1 MAGLNENELCGIICV
16 NKPQGFTSF
25 DVIAKM
31 RGILKM
37 KRLGHAGTLDP
48 MATGVLPV
56 FAGRATKACDILP
69 DHDKTYEAGF
79 RFGIT
84 TDTQDVTGTVTK
96 ERPAKITTE
105 QLEQVLESFRGDI
118 MQVPPMYSAVSVG
131 GKRLYELARQGREI
145 EREARAVTIYC
156 LEITEFDETEQNG
169 TLKVSCSKGT
179 YIRTLIN
186 DIGEALGCGGIMTSL
201 VRTAACGFTLSDC
214 VTLEQLQDTANSGG
228 SFTEFVRPIE
238 SVFEGLPSVKLSPAQ
253 ERMYRSGVKL
263 DINKLRFD
271 KSVDKSIDKSAER
284 VAVYGGGG
292 FIGTALPDRENGILR
307 VEKTFII

>member
-1 MAGLNENELCGIICV
+1 MAGVSGTNELCGIICV

-79 RFGIT
+79 RLGIT
-84 TDTQDVTGTVTK
+84 TDTQDVTGKVTK
-96 ERPAKITTE
+96 ERPANVTIE
-105 QLEQVLESFRGDI
+105 QLENVLKNFRGEI
-118 MQVPPMYSAVSVG
+118 MQIPPMYSAVSVG
-131 GKRLYELARQGREI
+131 GKRLYELARQGKEI

-156 LEITEFDETEQNG
+156 LEITEFDQSSQSG

-186 DIGEALGCGGIMTSL
+186 DIGELLGCGGIMTSL
-201 VRTAACGFTLSDC
+201 VRRLACGFTLSDC
-214 VTLEQLQDTANSGG
+214 VTLEQLQEAANSGG
-228 SFTEFVRPIE
+228 SFTEFVKPIE
-238 SVFEGLPSVKLSPAQ
+238 SVFKGLPELRLSPAQ
-253 ERMYRSGVKL
+253 ERMYRNGVKL
-263 DINKLRFD
+263 DLNRIKLD
-271 KSVDKSIDKSAER
+271 KNAER
-284 VAVYGGGG
+284 AAVYGESG
-292 FIGTALPDRENGILR
+292 FIGTAVPDRENGILR
-307 VEKTFII
+307 VHKNFY

>member
-1 MAGLNENELCGIICV
+1 MAGVNVAGAKGAADELCGIICV

-96 ERPAKITTE
+96 ERPASVTAE
-105 QLEQVLESFRGDI
+105 QLEKALESFRGEI

-131 GKRLYELARQGREI
+131 GKRLYDLARKGIEV
-145 EREARAVTIYC
+145 EREARAVTIYK
-156 LEITEFDETEQNG
+156 LDILSFNEMEQSG
-169 TLKVSCSKGT
+169 ILTVSCSKGT

-214 VTLEQLQDTANSGG
+214 VTLEQLQEAASSGG
-228 SFTEFVRPIE
+228 DFSEFVKPIE
-238 SVFEGLPSVKLSPAQ
+238 SVFEGLPAVRLSPAQ
-253 ERMYRSGVKL
+253 EKIYRNGVKL
-263 DINKLRFD
+263 SLD
-271 KSVDKSIDKSAER
+271 KIKISGDGSPVSI
-284 VAVYGGGG
+284 YGSGG
-292 FIGTALPDRENGILR
+292 FIGTAIPDFENNILR
-307 VEKTFII
+307 VHKNFR

>member
-1 MAGLNENELCGIICV
+1 MAGVNENELCGIICV

-69 DHDKTYEAGF
+69 DRDKTYEAGF

-84 TDTQDVTGTVTK
+84 TDTQDVTGTVTE
-96 ERPAKITTE
+96 ERPANVTSK
-105 QLEQVLESFRGDI
+105 QLEQVLGSFRGDI

-131 GKRLYELARQGREI
+131 GKRLYDLARKGIEV
-145 EREARAVTIYC
+145 EREARAVTIYK
-156 LEITEFDETEQNG
+156 LDILSFNEMEQSG
-169 TLKVSCSKGT
+169 ILTVSCSKGT

-186 DIGEALGCGGIMTSL
+186 DIGETLGCGGIMTSL

-214 VTLEQLQDTANSGG
+214 VTIEQLQDIANEGG
-228 SFTEFVRPIE
+228 DFSPFIKPIE
-238 SVFEGLPSVKLSPAQ
+238 NVFAELPAVRLSPAQ
-253 ERMYRSGVKL
+253 EKMYRNGVKL
-263 DINKLRFD
+263 DLNRINC
-271 KSVDKSIDKSAER
+271 SKSAEC
-284 VAVYGGGG
+284 VKVYGESG
-292 FIGTALPDRENGILR
+292 FIGTALPDHENGILR

>member
-1 MAGLNENELCGIICV
+1 MAGVNNELCGIICV

-79 RFGIT
+79 RLGIT

-96 ERPAKITTE
+96 ERPANVTSE
-105 QLEQVLESFRGDI
+105 QLKDTLEGFRGDI

-131 GKRLYELARQGREI
+131 GKRLYDLARKGIEV
-145 EREARAVTIYC
+145 EREARPITVYC
-156 LEITEFDETEQNG
+156 LEITEFDEGKQSG
-169 TLKVSCSKGT
+169 TLKISCSKGT

-201 VRTAACGFTLSDC
+201 VRTAACGFSLSDC
-214 VTLEQLQDTANSGG
+214 VTLEQLQDIANGDGDFS
-228 SFTEFVRPIE
+228 SVTRPIE
-238 SVFEGLPSVKLSPAQ
+238 SVFEGLPSVRLSPAQ
-253 ERMYRSGVKL
+253 ERMYRNGVKL
-263 DINKLRFD
+263 SLSKIKISGDGDTVK
-271 KSVDKSIDKSAER
+271 
-284 VAVYGGGG
+284 VYGESG
-292 FIGTALPDRENGILR
+292 FIGTALPDKENGILR
-307 VEKTFII
+307 VHKNFCQ

>member
-1 MAGLNENELCGIICV
+1 MAGVSGTNELCGIICV

-79 RFGIT
+79 QLGIT

-96 ERPAKITTE
+96 ERPASVATE
-105 QLEQVLESFRGDI
+105 QLEQLLESFRGEI

-131 GKRLYELARQGREI
+131 GKRLYDLARKGIEV
-145 EREARAVTIYC
+145 EREARAVTIYS
-156 LEITEFDETEQNG
+156 LEITEFDETEQSG

-186 DIGEALGCGGIMTSL
+186 DIGEAFGCGGIMTSL
-201 VRTAACGFTLSDC
+201 VRTAACGFTLADC
-214 VTLEQLQDTANSGG
+214 VTLEQLQEAADSGG
-228 SFTEFVRPIE
+228 NFTEFVRPIE
-238 SVFEGLPSVKLSPAQ
+238 SVFEELPSVRLSPAQ
-253 ERMYRSGVKL
+253 ERMYRNGVKL
-263 DINKLRFD
+263 DLNRIKLD
-271 KSVDKSIDKSAER
+271 KNAER
-284 VAVYGGGG
+284 AAVYGESG
-292 FIGTALPDRENGILR
+292 FIGTAVPDRENGILR
-307 VEKTFII
+307 VHKNFF